1 MNSLKIYD
9 VYYWAFE
16 DAYDTDK
23 WDKVITYFTDDAIY
37 ESPMVG
43 EVKGKE
49 NIMSIFQVSLNRFDR
64 KFSVKRTIEEVK
76 EEKIVEE
83 NYLKIPGIVTYGNE
97 DCPDLIVT
105 MTEEVWFKN
114 GLIEKI
120 VDDIPLSER
129 IKIQSYMEKYKSKLN

>member
-1 MNSLKIYD
+1 MDSLKVYAL
-9 VYYWAFE
+9 YYWAFE
-16 DAYDTDK
+16 DAYDNDV
-23 WDKVITYFTDDAIY
+23 WDDVITYFTDDAIY
-37 ESPMVG
+37 KSPMVG

-49 NIMSIFQVSLNRFDR
+49 NIMSVFQTSLNRFDR
-64 KFSVKRTIEEVK
+64 KFSVKRTIKEIK

-83 NYLKIPGIVTYGNE
+83 NYLKVPGIVTYGNE
-97 DCPDLIVT
+97 NCSDLVVT

-129 IKIQSYMEKYKSKLN
+129 IKIQQYLEEYKNELK

>member
-9 VYYWAFE
+9 AYYWAFE
-16 DAYDTDK
+16 DAYDNDI
-23 WDKVITYFTDDAIY
+23 WSDVITYFTDDAIY

-43 EVKGKE
+43 KVTGKE
-49 NIMSIFQVSLNRFDR
+49 NIMSIFQASLNRFDR

-97 DCPDLIVT
+97 NSPNLVVN
-105 MTEEVWFKN
+105 MTEKVWFRN
-114 GLIEKI
+114 DLIEKI

-129 IKIQSYMEKYKSKLN
+129 IKIQQYLEKYKNELK

>member
-1 MNSLKIYD
+1 MNSLKVYAL
-9 VYYWAFE
+9 YYWAFE
-16 DAYDTDK
+16 DAYDNDI
-23 WDKVITYFTDDAIY
+23 WDDVITYFTDDAIY

-49 NIMSIFQVSLNRFDR
+49 NIMSIFQASLNRFDR
-64 KFSVKRTIEEVK
+64 KFSVKRTIEEIK

-120 VDDIPLSER
+120 VDDIPFSER
-129 IKIQSYMEKYKSKLN
+129 IKIQAYMEKYKSKLN

>member
-1 MNSLKIYD
+1 MNSLKVYAL
-9 VYYWAFE
+9 YYWAFE
-16 DAYDTDK
+16 DAYDNDI
-23 WDKVITYFTDDAIY
+23 WDDVITYFTDDAIY

-49 NIMSIFQVSLNRFDR
+49 NIMSIFQASLNRFDR
-64 KFSVKRTIEEVK
+64 KFSVKRTIEEIK

-129 IKIQSYMEKYKSKLN
+129 IKIQAYMEKYKSKLN